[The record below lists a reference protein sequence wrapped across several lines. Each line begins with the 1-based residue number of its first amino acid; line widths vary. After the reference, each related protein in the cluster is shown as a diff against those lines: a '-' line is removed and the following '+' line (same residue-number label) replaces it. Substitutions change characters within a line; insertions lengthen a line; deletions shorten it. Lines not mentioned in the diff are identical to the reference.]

1 MGRKKIE
8 IENILDDR
16 NRRVCFKKRR
26 MGLLKKAIQL
36 SKLTK
41 CWIHMKVYNPEDCSL
56 IELST

>member
-1 MGRKKIE
+1 MGRKKIQIEE
-8 IENILDDR
+8 IIDER

-36 SKLTK
+36 SKLTN
-41 CWIHMKVYNPEDCSL
+41 CWISMKIFNPEDGSL